1 MNDVKTLGK
10 AALTALML
18 FFLFGCSKEEGI
30 SFSFQNQENQ
40 TFSSEELEGKV
51 WIADFMFTNCRTVCS
66 PMTANMKKLQERA
79 AKQGI
84 NVQFISFSV
93 DPEVDTPE
101 KLKEYVA
108 YHGGDFSNWNVLTG
122 YKQEEIETFAKENF
136 SAIVKKPE
144 ESDQVLHSTSF
155 YLVDKEGEIVETFE
169 GVKNPPYNDILKEAE
184 KAEEKN

>member
-1 MNDVKTLGK
+1 
-10 AALTALML
+10 
-18 FFLFGCSKEEGI
+18 
-30 SFSFQNQENQ
+30 
-40 TFSSEELEGKV
+40 
-51 WIADFMFTNCRTVCS
+51 MFTNCRTVCS

-155 YLVDKEGEIVETFE
+155 YLVDKEGEIIETFE